1 MSDRFTAKLRNY
13 QVAPRKVRLV
23 AGLVRGRLVTDALDA
38 LRFSDK
44 KAAPVM
50 FKLIRSAVSNIKE
63 SVTADESSLYV
74 KEVRVDE
81 GRSMSRFVP
90 RARGRA
96 SVIKRRKSH
105 ITLTLQER

>member
-23 AGLVRGRLVTDALDA
+23 AGLVRGKLVDDAMDV

-50 FKLIRSAVSNIKE
+50 LKLIRSAVSNIKE
-63 SVTADESSLYV
+63 SVTTDEASLYV

-81 GRSMSRFVP
+81 GQVMRRFVP

-96 SVIKRRKSH
+96 SIIRRRKSH